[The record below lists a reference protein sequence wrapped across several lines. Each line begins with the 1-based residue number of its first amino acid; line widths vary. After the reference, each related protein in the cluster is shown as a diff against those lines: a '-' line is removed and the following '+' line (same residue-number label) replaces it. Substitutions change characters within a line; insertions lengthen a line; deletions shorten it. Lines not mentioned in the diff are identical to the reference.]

1 MTASSCNEA
10 ISRSLPNNSSPRAF
24 SDVVPGRDNLMG
36 TATVTYAPL
45 AVWKDSHWTCSVTT
59 LAPLMQERM
68 E

>member
-24 SDVVPGRDNLMG
+24 SDAVPGRDGLIG
-36 TATVTYAPL
+36 RATVTYAPL
-45 AVWKDSHWTCSVTT
+45 AVWKDSHWICSVMT